1 MKLEFEKFDFEYNGI
16 KFECMGDLIDYAL
29 ELGKQDKKKEVQALF
44 DAYVQYVYVKDGYNR
59 LTNAYDTTKH
69 WANCQWA
76 EFVDCHYSD
85 EYGDEGWWILH
96 KILNLVHPVYGPA
109 PNGGELGLQKPYDHL
124 NGTCWF

>member
-16 KFECMGDLIDYAL
+16 KFEYMGDLLDYAL
-29 ELGKQDKKKEVQALF
+29 ELGKQDKKKEVRDLF
-44 DAYVQYVYVKDGYNR
+44 DAYTQYVYVKDGYTR
-59 LTNAYDTTKH
+59 LDNAFDTAKH

-76 EFVDCHYSD
+76 EFLHCHYED
-85 EYGDEGWWILH
+85 EDWFVLH

-109 PNGGELGLQKPYDHL
+109 PYVFQKPYEYL